1 MAPGPARWCH
11 EQLVRHFYAELVHV
25 VDGILILLML
35 VFAISGYRQGFVI
48 GALSFGGF
56 FSGALIGLQVGPLIA
71 NQFAD
76 GAMRVV
82 VSLVTIFALA
92 VLGQTLA
99 GWFGTRLRRSITSRP
114 LQRVDDAGGAVVSL
128 IAVLLVAW
136 LVAVPLGSS
145 SLPWLNR
152 EVRNSAVLD
161 GINNLMPQQ
170 ASALSS
176 ALRTTLDT
184 NGFPD
189 VFGGLAPTRAREV
202 AAPDP
207 ALADSQVVRNAQRSV
222 IKILGTAP
230 SCSRRIE
237 GSGFVYA
244 EERVMT
250 NAHVVA
256 GTREVS
262 VETGRGR
269 LEGRV
274 TVYDPRRDLAVIY
287 VPGLRAP
294 VMSFTQRPAATGA
307 SAMVLGFPLDGP
319 YDAQS
324 ARIRD
329 VSNITGPDIY
339 ESGDDVTREIY
350 TIRALVRSGNSGGPL
365 VAPNG
370 RVLGVIFAAAADD
383 RNTGFAVTAREASS
397 VARQGEERTR
407 SVRTGDCA

>member
-1 MAPGPARWCH
+1 M
-11 EQLVRHFYAELVHV
+11 

-71 NQFAD
+71 NNFAD
-76 GAMRVV
+76 GAIRVV
-82 VSLVTIFALA
+82 VSLIAIFALA

-99 GWFGTRLRRSITSRP
+99 GWFGTKLRRAITSRSVQQ
-114 LQRVDDAGGAVVSL
+114 LDDAGGALVAL
-128 IAVLLVAW
+128 LAVLLVAW

-152 EVRNSAVLD
+152 EVR
-161 GINNLMPQQ
+161 
-170 ASALSS
+170 SS
-176 ALRTTLDT
+176 ALLGGIDQLMPAQAKALSGALRDTLDT

-207 ALADSQVVRNAQRSV
+207 ALATSQVVVNARRSV
-222 IKILGTAP
+222 IKVLGTAP

-244 EERVMT
+244 RERVMT

-256 GTREVS
+256 GTDKVQ
-262 VETGRGR
+262 VESNGDR
-269 LEGRV
+269 LDGTV
-274 TVYDPRRDLAVIY
+274 VVYDPERDLAVIY

-294 VMSFTQRPAATGA
+294 VMRFASGRAATGA
-307 SAMVLGFPLDGP
+307 SAIVLGFPLDGP
-319 YDAQS
+319 FNAQS
-324 ARIRD
+324 ARVRE
-329 VSNITGPDIY
+329 VSRITGPDIY
-339 ESGDDVTREIY
+339 DSGDVTREIY

-365 VAPNG
+365 VTPQG
-370 RVLGVIFAAAADD
+370 SVIGVIFAAAADD
-383 RNTGFAVTAREASS
+383 RNTGFAVTNSEAAGTAQLG
-397 VARQGEERTR
+397 VERTR
-407 SVRTGDCA
+407 GVRTGKCA

>member
-1 MAPGPARWCH
+1 
-11 EQLVRHFYAELVHV
+11 LVHV

-71 NQFAD
+71 DQFSD
-76 GAMRVV
+76 GAMRVL

-99 GWFGTRLRRSITSRP
+99 GWFGTRVRRSITSRP

-145 SLPWLNR
+145 PLPWLNR
-152 EVRNSAVLD
+152 EVRNSAVLS
-161 GINNLMPQQ
+161 GINQLMPQQ
-170 ASALSS
+170 AKALSS

-207 ALADSQVVRNAQRSV
+207 ALARSQVVVNSRRSV
-222 IKILGTAP
+222 IKVLGTAP

-244 EERVMT
+244 RERVMT

-256 GTREVS
+256 GTREVQ
-262 VETGRGR
+262 VDVNGDR
-269 LEGRV
+269 LDGTV
-274 TVYDPRRDLAVIY
+274 VVYDPRRDLAVIY

-294 VMSFTQRPAATGA
+294 VMPFVEKPAATGA
-307 SAMVLGFPLDGP
+307 SAIVLGYPLDGP
-319 YDAQS
+319 YNAQS
-324 ARIRD
+324 ARVRD

-339 ESGDDVTREIY
+339 DSGNDVTREIY
-350 TIRALVRSGNSGGPL
+350 TIKALVRSGNSGGPL
-365 VAPNG
+365 IAPNG

-383 RNTGFAVTAREASS
+383 RNTGFAVTAREA
-397 VARQGEERTR
+397 AETADRGTDRTR

>member
-1 MAPGPARWCH
+1 
-11 EQLVRHFYAELVHV
+11 VHV

-76 GAMRVV
+76 GAIRVV
-82 VSLVTIFALA
+82 VSLVSIFALA

-99 GWFGTRLRRSITSRP
+99 GWFGTRLRRAIVSKP

-128 IAVLLVAW
+128 VAVLLVAW

-152 EVRNSAVLD
+152 EVRSSAVLG
-161 GINNLMPQQ
+161 GINQLMPQQ
-170 ASALSS
+170 ARALSS

-189 VFGGLAPTRAREV
+189 VFGGLTPTKAREV
-202 AAPDP
+202 AAPDR
-207 ALADSQVVRNAQRSV
+207 ALERSQVVQNSKRSV
-222 IKILGTAP
+222 IKVLGTAE

-244 EERVMT
+244 DQRVMT

-256 GTREVS
+256 GTNSIDVEVN
-262 VETGRGR
+262 GDR
-269 LEGRV
+269 LPGDV
-274 TVYDPRRDLAVIY
+274 VVYDPRRDLAVIH
-287 VPGLRAP
+287 VPRLEAP
-294 VMSFTQRPAATGA
+294 VMPFVQKPAATGA
-307 SAMVLGFPLDGP
+307 DAIVLGFPLDGP
-319 YDAQS
+319 YDARA
-324 ARIRD
+324 ARVRD

-339 ESGDDVTREIY
+339 ESGNDVTREIY
-350 TIRALVRSGNSGGPL
+350 TIKALVRSGNSGGPL
-365 VAPNG
+365 VTPNG

-383 RNTGFAVTAREASS
+383 RNVGFAVTAKEAAG
-397 VARQGEERTR
+397 VAQQGIERTR
-407 SVRTGDCA
+407 RVRTGDCA